1 MCQTLTHRL
10 NQAKEAALAELTELA
25 GRLAANDAEPDSQT
39 AGQLCQLLAITGIDP
54 EAFSNMVD
62 DLRRLRGVIKDYREL
77 PKVENEAKKLEDQI
91 AKESRELDQLLEKKE
106 RSIADKAIA
115 LESLRERITALR
127 RQWEEVFT
135 KWPIAWQREE
145 WSVLESRVNEL
156 QSQITRVSNDLK
168 ALHYQLTDIDVR
180 LEAQKHLDDH
190 GEIVIV
196 GDADNRRLRETKPR
210 VAALL
215 QERDE
220 VARKVK
226 TLEEALQKLR
236 SELGA
241 AETQKTAFQKQM
253 LRLIEGGSA

>member
-1 MCQTLTHRL
+1 MSQTLTDRL

-25 GRLAANDAEPDSQT
+25 GRLAANDADVDGQT

-135 KWPIAWQREE
+135 NWPIPWQREE
-145 WSVLESRVNEL
+145 WLTLDSNVAEL
-156 QSQITRVSNDLK
+156 HSQITRVNNDLK
-168 ALHYQLTDIDVR
+168 ALRCQLTDIDVR
-180 LEAQKHLDDH
+180 LEAEKHLDDH
-190 GEIVIV
+190 GEIALV

-215 QERDE
+215 QQRDE
-220 VARKVK
+220 VTTRIK
-226 TLEEALQKLR
+226 TLEETLQKLQ

-241 AETQKTAFQKQM
+241 AETEKTAFQKQM